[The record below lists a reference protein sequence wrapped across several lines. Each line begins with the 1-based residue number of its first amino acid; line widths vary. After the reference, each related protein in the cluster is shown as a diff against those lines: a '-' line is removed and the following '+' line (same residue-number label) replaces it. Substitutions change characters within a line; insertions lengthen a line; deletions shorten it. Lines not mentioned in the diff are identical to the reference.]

1 MLLRSEDYFKIF
13 SAPQHHLHPNS
24 RILSEGQILNFGP
37 WRAKIRL
44 FCCRW
49 KRCVLKANTPFPASA
64 VAEGITH

>member
-1 MLLRSEDYFKIF
+1 MPLRSEDFFKII

-24 RILSEGQILNFGP
+24 RILSNEQILNFGP

-44 FCCRW
+44 FCSHW
-49 KRCVLKANTPFPASA
+49 KWCVLEANTPFPVAA

>member
-1 MLLRSEDYFKIF
+1 MPLRSEDFFKII

-24 RILSEGQILNFGP
+24 RILSNEQILNFGP

-44 FCCRW
+44 FCSHW
-49 KRCVLKANTPFPASA
+49 KWCVLQGNTPFPASA